1 MKSAFKNVI
10 DSLPYTK
17 PFLFVDTL
25 LSISKEE
32 VIGEYTFRID
42 EYFYKGHFKEQPVTP
57 GVILTE
63 CMAQIGLVCLAIYI
77 LSEGTT
83 SKDWSHKKLGFV
95 LSNSEIDFF
104 LPVFPGE
111 KVTVSS
117 TKEYFRFQKLKCKVM
132 MKNSNGKVVCKG
144 SISGMAINKSH
155 ED

>member
-1 MKSAFKNVI
+1 MKSEFQSVI
-10 DSLPYTK
+10 DFLPYTK

-25 LSISKEE
+25 LSISKDE
-32 VIGEYTFRID
+32 VIGAYTFRKD
-42 EYFYKGHFKEQPVTP
+42 EYFYQGHFKEHPVTP

-83 SKDWSHKKLGFV
+83 SMDWNSKKLRFV

-104 LPVFPGE
+104 LPVLPGE
-111 KVTVSS
+111 TVTVYS
-117 TKEYFRFQKLKCKVM
+117 TKEYFRFQKLKCKVI
-132 MKNSNGKVVCKG
+132 MKNAKGDMVCRG
-144 SISGMAINKSH
+144 LISGMAINESH

>member
-1 MKSAFKNVI
+1 MKSELKTII

-25 LSISKEE
+25 LSISKDE
-32 VIGEYTFRID
+32 VVGEYTFRKD
-42 EYFYKGHFKEQPVTP
+42 EYFYEGHFKEYAVTP

-77 LSEGTT
+77 LSDETT
-83 SKDWSHKKLGFV
+83 SKDWNSKKLGFV
-95 LSNSEIDFF
+95 LSNSEINFF
-104 LPVFPGE
+104 LPVLPGE

-132 MKNSNGKVVCKG
+132 MKNSKGEIVCKG
-144 SISGMAINKSH
+144 LISGMATNKSH

>member
-1 MKSAFKNVI
+1 MKSELQI
-10 DSLPYTK
+10 IIESLPYAK

-25 LSISKEE
+25 LSISKDE
-32 VIGEYTFRID
+32 VIGEYTFRKD
-42 EYFYKGHFKEQPVTP
+42 EYFYEGHFKEYAVTP
-57 GVILTE
+57 GVILVE

-83 SKDWSHKKLGFV
+83 SKDWNCKKLGFA

-104 LPVFPGE
+104 IPVLPGE
-111 KVTVSS
+111 TVTVSS
-117 TKEYFRFQKLKCKVM
+117 TKVYFRFQKLKCKVT
-132 MKNSNGKVVCKG
+132 MKNAKGDIVCKG